1 MHHKFEKRIISGV
14 YKGYPWV
21 PSLMKQNFNRTQK
34 NKVIALKK
42 IKKTFEGRYK
52 GGPLGALSH
61 EAKFQQDEIYEV
73 FYSVRTQYMAW
84 VV

>member
-1 MHHKFEKRIISGV
+1 
-14 YKGYPWV
+14 
-21 PSLMKQNFNRTQK
+21 MKQNFNRTQK

-61 EAKFQQDEIYEV
+61 EAKFQQDAKPRSIY
-73 FYSVRTQYMAW
+73 SMRTN
-84 VV
+84 